1 MPKYISNVV
10 FFEVFQEEKEAIY
23 GFLPKN
29 INVLFYEN
37 TIQEE
42 KCDIPDG
49 AIISIRTQ
57 SEVPLSWESKIS
69 AILTRSTGHD
79 HLYSFMNNS
88 SVKIPC
94 GFLPIYCA
102 RSVAEHALLIWTSL
116 IKKLPKQI
124 ENFKTFNRNGI
135 TGSELKNKNLLVIGV
150 GNIGIEIIR
159 IASSLEMKVDG
170 IDIVHK
176 FDNVNYVS
184 HDGDLAKYDIIVCA
198 MNLTESNH
206 SYFDN
211 NFFDRIKKG
220 CLFINISRGELSPI
234 HVLNKYLKN
243 EILAGIGLDV
253 FDNEKLLA
261 LSLRNKKLTDDMKL
275 VMELEK
281 LPNVILTPHNA
292 FNTHEAT
299 LIKSKQT
306 IDQIESLI
314 EHGSFI
320 WEIP

>member
-10 FFEVFQEEKEAIY
+10 FFEVFQEEKEAIFR
-23 GFLPKN
+23 FLPKN
-29 INVLFYEN
+29 INALFYEN

-42 KCDIPDG
+42 KCSIPNG

-57 SEVPLSWESKIS
+57 SVVPLCWESKIS

-79 HLYSFMNNS
+79 HLHSFRNNS
-88 SVKIPC
+88 SVKIPY
-94 GFLPIYCA
+94 GFLPAYCA
-102 RSVAEHALLIWTSL
+102 RSVAEHSLLIWASL
-116 IKKLPKQI
+116 LKKLPKQI

-150 GNIGIEIIR
+150 GNIGIEIVK
-159 IASSLEMKVDG
+159 IATSLEMKVDG
-170 IDIVHK
+170 IDIVQK

-184 HDGDLAKYDIIVCA
+184 HDDDLSKYDIIVCA
-198 MNLTESNH
+198 MNLTESNYN
-206 SYFDN
+206 YFDN

-220 CLFINISRGELSPI
+220 SLFINISRGELSPI
-234 HVLNKYLKN
+234 HILNKYLQN

-253 FDNEKLLA
+253 FDNEKVLA
-261 LSLRNKKLTDDMKL
+261 LSLRNKKSNDEIKL
-275 VMELEK
+275 IMELNK

-306 IDQIESLI
+306 VDQIKSLI
-314 EHGSFI
+314 ECEYFI